1 MKISAVVPCFNAA
14 PWIGAALASVAA
26 QRLPVYEILVID
38 DGSTD
43 GSVEAIEASGVPV
56 RLLRTGRMGGAGAR
70 NAGIRAATGDWIAFL
85 DADDVWHEDHLA
97 RARDLLRDE
106 VAFLAHYDR
115 LGLDGTITPL
125 PAFWPIDAPRGGL
138 DHRDFLR
145 LFLGHQFFGTGA
157 LVVRRQRL
165 LDVGLFDE
173 SQVRR
178 HDLELWLRVVAGQ
191 RWCFDP
197 RPAYAYR
204 EETPGSLSKDLPA
217 RERDFLLALVKN
229 RARLASPE
237 MDALLRL
244 GARRA
249 VSHAFMH
256 GTAADR
262 RAAMELA
269 APFLAPRD
277 RAVFAAASL
286 APPAFRL
293 LNRARQRLI
302 GPLAPP

>member
-1 MKISAVVPCFNAA
+1 MKISAVIPCFNAA
-14 PWIGAALASVAA
+14 PWIDAALASVAA
-26 QRLPVYEILVID
+26 QRLPVHEIVVVD

-43 GSVEAIEASGVPV
+43 GSVKAIEASGVPV
-56 RLLRTGRMGGAGAR
+56 RLLRTGRAGGAAAR
-70 NAGIRAATGDWIAFL
+70 NVGIRAATGDWIAFL
-85 DADDVWHEDHLA
+85 DADDVWHPEHLE
-97 RARDLLRDE
+97 RAMALLGEE
-106 VAFLAHYDR
+106 VASLAHYDR
-115 LGLDGTITPL
+115 LGLDGTLTPL
-125 PAFWPIDAPRGGL
+125 PPFWPIDAPRGGL

-145 LFLGHQFFGTGA
+145 LFLGNQFFGTCG

-173 SQVRR
+173 SHARR
-178 HDLELWLRVVAGQ
+178 HDIELWFRIVAGQ

-197 RPAYAYR
+197 RPAFAYR
-204 EETPGSLSKDLPA
+204 MDAPGSLSKNRPA
-217 RERDFLLALVKN
+217 RELGFLLALVKN
-229 RARLASPE
+229 RAALASPE

-249 VSHAFMH
+249 VSHAFMD
-256 GTAADR
+256 GSAADR

-269 APFLAPRD
+269 QPYLSPTD
-277 RAVFAAASL
+277 RAVFTAAAL

-293 LNRARQRLI
+293 LNRARQRLT